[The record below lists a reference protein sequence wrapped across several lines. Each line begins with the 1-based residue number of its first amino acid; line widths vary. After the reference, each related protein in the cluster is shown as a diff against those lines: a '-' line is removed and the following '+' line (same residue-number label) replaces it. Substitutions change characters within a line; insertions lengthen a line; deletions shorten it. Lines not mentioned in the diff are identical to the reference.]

1 MLQKY
6 NILPFLKSKHRNLL
20 DKRIRSIKLLKFL
33 TIMKPNNKNV
43 GLLVL
48 VAALGYFVDIYDLI
62 IFSIVRIQSF
72 EDIGVPAALMRAEG
86 EYVLNMQMAGLLLG
100 GVIWGILA
108 DKYGRIKVLFGS
120 ILLYSLANI
129 YNGFVQDVNTYA
141 IIRFIAGIGLAGELG
156 AGITLVSE
164 AMSKH
169 KRGYGTMIVAG
180 VGVLGAILAYYVSEW
195 FDWRTAYFV
204 GGGMGLLL
212 LFMRVGTFESG
223 LYEQTSRKTDIQ
235 KGSLQL
241 LFRSKE
247 RILRYFYCLCIG
259 LPIWFVVGVLVTQAP
274 EIGKALQADTVLSAG
289 KGVMFTYLGI
299 SIGDFLAGLLS
310 QVLKS
315 RKKVVFMCQILILVS
330 SFFYLNSTGITEVK
344 FMILAFVMGLGVGY
358 WATFVT
364 ISAEQFGTNLR
375 ATVATTA
382 PNFVRGAL
390 IPSTLFYGYLVRI
403 WGIVPAAMTTI
414 TILSAI
420 AIFALSRLKESFD
433 KDLNYDEE

>member
-1 MLQKY
+1 
-6 NILPFLKSKHRNLL
+6 
-20 DKRIRSIKLLKFL
+20 
-33 TIMKPNNKNV
+33 MKPKKNV
-43 GLLVL
+43 VLLVV

-72 EDIGVPAALMRAEG
+72 QDIGVPQELMRSKG
-86 EYVLNMQMAGLLLG
+86 EFVLNMQMGGLLLG
-100 GVIWGILA
+100 GLIWGIIA

-141 IIRFIAGIGLAGELG
+141 IIRFISGIGLAGELG

-164 AMSKH
+164 SVPKG

-180 VGVLGAILAYYVSEW
+180 IGVLGAILAYYVSEW

-212 LFMRVGTFESG
+212 LLMRVGTFESG
-223 LYEQTSRKTDIQ
+223 LFAHTASQQHVE
-235 KGSLQL
+235 KGSLKL

-247 RILRYFYCLCIG
+247 RIVRYIYCLCIG
-259 LPIWFVVGVLVTQAP
+259 LPIWFVVGVLVTQSP
-274 EIGKALQADTVLSAG
+274 EIGKALGAPVILSAG

-299 SIGDFLAGLLS
+299 SIGDFLAGLLA
-310 QVLKS
+310 QWLKS
-315 RKKVVFMCQILILVS
+315 RRKVVLICQILIVLTS
-330 SFFYLNSTGITEVK
+330 IAYLTSQGISEER
-344 FMILAFVMGLGVGY
+344 FMWLAFLMGLGVGY

-364 ISAEQFGTNLR
+364 IAAEQFGTNLR

-390 IPSTLFYGYLVRI
+390 IPSTILYGFLVNQF
-403 WGIVPAAMTTI
+403 GIITAA
-414 TILSAI
+414 ILTLLLLTGI
-420 AIFALSRLKESFD
+420 AVFALSQLKESFD
-433 KDLNYDEE
+433 KDLNYNEE